1 MIVAVLSPIPDIICT
16 LHVLSSLVLEIRYAG
31 APRFDGR
38 GLVWGSGRCVHH
50 FDIFW
55 RGLIFDLFGFFII
68 GYLFSLLKLYLSL
81 QLLLPFL
88 FHNLL
93 PLLFKK
99 EAVPRGILDPSEFTK
114 VGRQVLQVLRLVGT
128 AGTTAE

>member
-1 MIVAVLSPIPDIICT
+1 VIVAVLSPIPDVICA

-55 RGLIFDLFGFFII
+55 RGLIFYLFGFFII

-99 EAVPRGILDPSEFTK
+99 EAVPRGILDPSEFT
-114 VGRQVLQVLRLVGT
+114 
-128 AGTTAE
+128 